1 MRPLKGE
8 NKMFIAIWRDCL
20 DDLHTW
26 SFENE
31 ESLKDSAFNDPSFP
45 TDEVV
50 IHKLCNTTFEVV
62 DTFKLRLTQ
71 I

>member
-1 MRPLKGE
+1 MTYAKGHFD
-8 NKMFIAIWRDCL
+8 N
-20 DDLHTW
+20 T
-26 SFENE
+26 E

-45 TDEVV
+45 TDEAV

-62 DTFKLRLTQ
+62 DTFKKLRLTQ

>member
-8 NKMFIAIWRDCL
+8 NKMFIAIWRDGM
-20 DDLHTW
+20 DDLQTR
-26 SFENE
+26 SFDNE
-31 ESLKDSAFNDPSFP
+31 ESLKDSAFNDPRFP